1 MNTPPDILKKILQ
14 RKTEEV
20 QSRSAKVSL
29 KQLSHRIAE
38 MPPPRGFIAAIQ
50 GCQRIQQPAIIA
62 EIKKASP
69 SKGVLRSQF
78 YPVEIAETYAFNGA
92 TCLSVLTDKDFFQG
106 SEEYLIQVSESCDL
120 PILRKDFIVDA
131 YQVYESR
138 AIGADCILLIVSALG
153 DVQLRDLADLA
164 THLDLDVLIEVH
176 DEAELERAL
185 ALKLPLIG
193 INNRNLRTF
202 EVSIET
208 TLRLLPLVPDKHL
221 IISESGITTKADVQK
236 LSKAGVHGFLIGET
250 FMKADDPGEA
260 LAALFNF

>member
-1 MNTPPDILKKILQ
+1 MQTNLNHV
-14 RKTEEV
+14 R
-20 QSRSAKVSL
+20 
-29 KQLSHRIAE
+29 
-38 MPPPRGFIAAIQ
+38 
-50 GCQRIQQPAIIA
+50 
-62 EIKKASP
+62 
-69 SKGVLRSQF
+69 
-78 YPVEIAETYAFNGA
+78 EIAETYAFNGA